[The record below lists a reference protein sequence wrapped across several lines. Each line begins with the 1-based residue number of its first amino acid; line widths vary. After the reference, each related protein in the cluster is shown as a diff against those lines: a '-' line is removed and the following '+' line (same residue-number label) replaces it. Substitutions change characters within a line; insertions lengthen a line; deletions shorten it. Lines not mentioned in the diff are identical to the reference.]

1 MIDIKSN
8 RNINID
14 FFYHI
19 LKQGHKYDVM
29 IQFLPESPPGT
40 EGYSDTIYNP
50 VVRTPRMTD
59 NSEP

>member
-1 MIDIKSN
+1 MISN
-8 RNINID
+8 QIEISILI
-14 FFYHI
+14 FVYHI

-29 IQFLPESPPGT
+29 IKNLPESPPGT

-59 NSEP
+59 NSES